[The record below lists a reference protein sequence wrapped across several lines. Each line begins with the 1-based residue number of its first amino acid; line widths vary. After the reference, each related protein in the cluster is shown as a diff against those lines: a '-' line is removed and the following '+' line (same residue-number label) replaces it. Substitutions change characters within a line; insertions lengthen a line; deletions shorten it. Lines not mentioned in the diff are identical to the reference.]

1 MIRQYVDADN
11 KVYFSEYN
19 PVQDVFW
26 YAVKNIVTGELY
38 CFPVPRLDVGRGILK
53 HEDKAI
59 TYMRWIRKALM
70 DGTLIKTEG

>member
-1 MIRQYVDADN
+1 MIRQYVHPEN

-38 CFPVPRLDVGRGILK
+38 CFPIQRITVGRAILR
-53 HEDKAI
+53 HEDNSSNFE
-59 TYMRWIRKALM
+59 RWIVAAIM
-70 DGTLIKTEG
+70 DKTLVKTE